1 MSRSLHPLS
10 TDGQLTYQDVGDMSL
25 IIENRDQPTSHAA
38 LAFGAAEKVHSA
50 IQQQPRHEVPAWC
63 GNACGTVWD
72 ITLHGSGAGAR
83 RHRDIGFIHTG
94 NQTAINAA

>member
-1 MSRSLHPLS
+1 
-10 TDGQLTYQDVGDMSL
+10 MSL
-25 IIENRDQPTSHAA
+25 IIENRDQPISHAA